1 MHPNPFC
8 PSFSLRPELFYGR
21 KEYLTD
27 FERAISNDLSPDAS
41 LILTGTRGCGKTSL
55 LHQYA
60 IAARKVGMTVVESTG
75 TDAVAKLLDFAQPH
89 RGVQISK
96 SLNPSVSIGGIG
108 SVSAFEYRATDMQ
121 NAPGD
126 DGMSLLSKRLCE
138 QLQRR
143 KYGNGLLVTIDEVQ
157 KVAEDDIVA
166 IGNAVQDAV
175 TQGSRACLALGGLPN
190 AYHRLRNFKRC
201 TFLRRMRR
209 VKLWCMDVEETLGFV
224 GGMFA
229 RVPEMGLTD
238 DQLFSIAEFTGGHPY
253 LVQLVGH
260 GLYQLVER
268 HLAPISGTV
277 VPVPEEI
284 IAEAQ
289 NRALSLYK
297 QNVLDDVLGTTRR
310 KTREYIYQA
319 FVERREDGLIRVRD
333 VNSHFP
339 QKTPAQLNS
348 IRDYALNTQVL
359 QFERYGYLSF
369 ALPHCRYIFQNLEYE
384 ERPEPRSRRWQY

>member
-1 MHPNPFC
+1 M
-8 PSFSLRPELFYGR
+8 
-21 KEYLTD
+21 
-27 FERAISNDLSPDAS
+27 
-41 LILTGTRGCGKTSL
+41 
-55 LHQYA
+55 
-60 IAARKVGMTVVESTG
+60 
-75 TDAVAKLLDFAQPH
+75 
-89 RGVQISK
+89 
-96 SLNPSVSIGGIG
+96 
-108 SVSAFEYRATDMQ
+108 
-121 NAPGD
+121 
-126 DGMSLLSKRLCE
+126 
-138 QLQRR
+138 
-143 KYGNGLLVTIDEVQ
+143 
-157 KVAEDDIVA
+157 
-166 IGNAVQDAV
+166 
-175 TQGSRACLALGGLPN
+175 
-190 AYHRLRNFKRC
+190 
-201 TFLRRMRR
+201 
-209 VKLWCMDVEETLGFV
+209 
-224 GGMFA
+224 
-229 RVPEMGLTD
+229 
-238 DQLFSIAEFTGGHPY
+238 
-253 LVQLVGH
+253 QLVGH

-310 KTREYIYQA
+310 ETREYIYQA